1 MLLKSVLKISIVFF
15 SVMCLKHISKKHV
28 FGFRAL
34 LKFLQAS
41 MVDSEV
47 LKLGA
52 VLQWG
57 EEEVSDE
64 AMEAVDL
71 ARPGF

>member
-1 MLLKSVLKISIVFF
+1 
-15 SVMCLKHISKKHV
+15 
-28 FGFRAL
+28 
-34 LKFLQAS
+34 

-71 ARPGF
+71 ARPGV

>member
-1 MLLKSVLKISIVFF
+1 
-15 SVMCLKHISKKHV
+15 
-28 FGFRAL
+28 
-34 LKFLQAS
+34 
-41 MVDSEV
+41 MVDSKV

-52 VLQWG
+52 VLKWG

-71 ARPGF
+71 ARPCFWEVCLQRQKKKKKKKGS

>member
-1 MLLKSVLKISIVFF
+1 
-15 SVMCLKHISKKHV
+15 
-28 FGFRAL
+28 
-34 LKFLQAS
+34 
-41 MVDSEV
+41 MVDSKV

-64 AMEAVDL
+64 AMEAVG
-71 ARPGF
+71 PS